1 MTALPPSLD
10 RFGGELENAVG
21 RDLRRRHTRRLATR
35 GAVVLVVVAAAALG
49 LLTAFGSGGPSV
61 VERAAAALQSSDDS
75 ILHYQMNAEQ
85 QNGDGTSAT
94 WSSET
99 WQLRVAPFTRRQ
111 IQVDGTDGIRAE
123 SVTSGDTNELYD
135 SSNATIYIAT
145 SEQLR
150 DANMPEIEIVSKHK
164 LKKLTG
170 STRAGVAYLM
180 GKGAGAVKI
189 IATRQGAKDLRKQ
202 IARRRA
208 AEEKAQGS
216 SGPAVDE
223 FRAGILALLDS
234 GRVRVGGH
242 VTADGRDAIRLESLD
257 GKKIYVV
264 DASTYDP
271 IEWTTTGT
279 DGSVT
284 LRFPVYEELPVD
296 SDSMKLLDLQAQH
309 PSAQVVHDVKAY
321 MAAEKRLFPHG

>member
-10 RFGGELENAVG
+10 HFAAELENAVG
-21 RDLRRRHTRRLATR
+21 RDLGGRRRRRLIIR
-35 GAVVLVVVAAAALG
+35 GAAVLAVVAAAALG
-49 LLTAFGSGGPSV
+49 LLSALGTGGPSV

-94 WSSET
+94 WRSET
-99 WQLRVAPFTRRQ
+99 WQLRVAPYTRRQ

-135 SSNATIYIAT
+135 SSNDTIYTAT
-145 SEQLR
+145 SPELR
-150 DANMPEIEIVSKHK
+150 AARTPKIEIVSRSK

-180 GKGAGAVKI
+180 GNGAGAVKV
-189 IATRQGAKDLRKQ
+189 IATEQGAKRLRQQ
-202 IARRRA
+202 IAR
-208 AEEKAQGS
+208 EYAQESTGVI
-216 SGPAVDE
+216 PAE
-223 FRAGILALLDS
+223 FRSEVLSLLKS
-234 GRVRVGGH
+234 GRVRVVGH
-242 VTADGRDAIRLESLD
+242 VTVDGRDAIRLESLD
-257 GKKIYVV
+257 RKKIYVV

-279 DGSVT
+279 SGSVT

-296 SDSMKLLDLQAQH
+296 GESMKLLDLEDQH
-309 PSAQVVHDVKAY
+309 PGAQVVHDVKAY
-321 MAAEKRLFPHG
+321 MAAEKRLYPHG